1 MDLILD
7 VSRCCECW
15 HRERTGWRWN
25 RWLVWRFGLG
35 NFWATPVVVLIDNM
49 GSRQTGAG
57 IGTGAVA
64 VADVEC
70 SAFYS
75 AL

>member
-1 MDLILD
+1 
-7 VSRCCECW
+7 
-15 HRERTGWRWN
+15 
-25 RWLVWRFGLG
+25 LVWRFGLG